1 VRNQHLREELANC
14 LTHAFGFLFGLA
26 GLVVLVVSAAM
37 TGDAWTVVTFS
48 VYGASLVLLYLASTL
63 YHTARHP
70 GLKNFLR
77 VIDHS
82 AIFLLIAGTYTPF
95 TLLNMRGPLGW
106 TIFGIIWALAVI
118 GIFFKSVDI
127 NRWPVLSVL
136 LYIAMGWLGIVALK
150 PSLEFIPAG
159 GIALLLAGGITYT
172 VGVAFY
178 ALEKLPYNHTI
189 WHLFVLGA
197 SVFHFFAVL
206 FYAGAMP

>member
-1 VRNQHLREELANC
+1 MRNQHVREELANC

-26 GLVVLVVSAAM
+26 GLVILVVSAAM

-48 VYGASLVLLYLASTL
+48 VYGATLVLLYLASTL

-70 GLKNFLR
+70 RLKNFLR
-77 VIDHS
+77 VMDHS
-82 AIFLLIAGTYTPF
+82 AIYLLIAGTYTPF

-127 NRWPVLSVL
+127 NRWPVFSVL

-150 PSLEFIPAG
+150 PSLEYIPAG
-159 GIALLLAGGITYT
+159 GIALLLAGGVTYT

-197 SVFHFFAVL
+197 SAFHFFAVL

>member
-1 VRNQHLREELANC
+1 MRNQHVREELANC

-26 GLVVLVVSAAM
+26 GLVILVVSAAM

-48 VYGASLVLLYLASTL
+48 VYGATLVLLYLASTL

-70 GLKNFLR
+70 RLKNFLR
-77 VIDHS
+77 VMDHS
-82 AIFLLIAGTYTPF
+82 AIYLLIAGTYTPF

-106 TIFGIIWALAVI
+106 TIFGIIGALAVI

-127 NRWPVLSVL
+127 NRWPVFSVL

-150 PSLEFIPAG
+150 PSLEYIPAG
-159 GIALLLAGGITYT
+159 GIALLLAGGVTYT

-197 SVFHFFAVL
+197 SAFHFFAVL